1 MDPDAEKCRKYDSI
15 ENMLQHQENNGFW
28 SEEEVEEEGIMQS
41 KWALE
46 LNVSEVNN
54 FYKSHATLESLRK
67 ASAEP
72 TNNQQYN
79 LQLYTHKQM
88 LLPHTKLGC

>member
-1 MDPDAEKCRKYDSI
+1 MDPDAEKCRKHDSI

-46 LNVSEVNN
+46 LNVSEV
-54 FYKSHATLESLRK
+54 
-67 ASAEP
+67 
-72 TNNQQYN
+72 
-79 LQLYTHKQM
+79 
-88 LLPHTKLGC
+88 

>member
-15 ENMLQHQENNGFW
+15 ESMLQHQENNGFW

-46 LNVSEVNN
+46 LNVSEV
-54 FYKSHATLESLRK
+54 
-67 ASAEP
+67 
-72 TNNQQYN
+72 
-79 LQLYTHKQM
+79 
-88 LLPHTKLGC
+88 

>member
-1 MDPDAEKCRKYDSI
+1 
-15 ENMLQHQENNGFW
+15 
-28 SEEEVEEEGIMQS
+28 MQS